1 VRIRGRASAPLFV
14 AAISFALFA
23 ALLVRAADTG
33 RFGWDSTVSDLV
45 ADVVPIA
52 DEDVHVDPYV
62 DVVTVVA
69 GVLTLVVVLAMLRRR
84 RWREAAFPVA
94 AVLGASLLNVLV
106 KVLVDRPAI
115 ETADGSGDSF
125 PSGTAT
131 WSMAAAAALVV
142 LAPRR
147 RLAVAA
153 LLGALFVLGIGVVIA
168 WEEWH
173 YPSDIAGGWLLALG
187 WVALLAAPLLAQR
200 HDY

>member
-1 VRIRGRASAPLFV
+1 VPLFV

-69 GVLTLVVVLAMLRRR
+69 GVLTLVVVLAMLRQR

-142 LAPRR
+142 LVPRR

-187 WVALLAAPLLAQR
+187 WVAMLAAPLLAQR
-200 HDY
+200 HDD

>member
-1 VRIRGRASAPLFV
+1 VPLFV

-69 GVLTLVVVLAMLRRR
+69 GVLTLVVVLAMLRQR

-200 HDY
+200 HDD